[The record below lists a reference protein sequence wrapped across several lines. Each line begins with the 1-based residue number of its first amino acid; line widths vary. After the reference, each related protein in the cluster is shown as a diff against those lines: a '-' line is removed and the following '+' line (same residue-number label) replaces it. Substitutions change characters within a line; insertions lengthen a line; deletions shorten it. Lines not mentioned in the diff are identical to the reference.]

1 MATLDI
7 VRIFKYNKVKKKVM
21 NITDFKQGKKGEFRF
36 ILKGGTGLSISVA
49 TPTMNSTFNMDLEM
63 TLALGKKG
71 VVQTVEFK
79 AEDSEYWFPIFK
91 RRGKKIQ
98 IDRELLNVLT
108 VGTINS
114 LFQNTELY
122 NQTQYKLNGAK
133 TWADLAYGKN
143 ETELV

>member
-1 MATLDI
+1 M
-7 VRIFKYNKVKKKVM
+7 R
-21 NITDFKQGKKGEFRF
+21 ITDFKQGKKGEFRF
-36 ILKGGTGLSISVA
+36 VLKQANGFGISVA
-49 TPTMNSTFNMDLEM
+49 SPTMNATFNTHLEL
-63 TLALGKKG
+63 TLSMGKKG

-91 RRGKKIQ
+91 RKGKKIQ

-108 VGTINS
+108 VGTINQ

-122 NQTQYKLNGAK
+122 DQTQYKLNGAK

-143 ETELV
+143 EVETVK

>member
-1 MATLDI
+1 MT
-7 VRIFKYNKVKKKVM
+7 VV
-21 NITDFKQGKKGEFRF
+21 DFMKGREGEFRF
-36 ILKGGTGLSISVA
+36 VLKGRNGFSISTA
-49 TPTMNSTFNMDLEM
+49 SPSANATFNMDLEM

-91 RRGKKIQ
+91 RKGKKIQ

-114 LFQNTELY
+114 LFLNTELY
-122 NQTQYKLNGAK
+122 DQTQYKLNGAK

-143 ETELV
+143 EVETVK

>member
-1 MATLDI
+1 
-7 VRIFKYNKVKKKVM
+7 M

-36 ILKGGTGLSISVA
+36 VLKQANGFGISVA
-49 TPTMNSTFNMDLEM
+49 SPAMNATFNTHLEL
-63 TLALGKKG
+63 TLSMGKKG

-91 RRGKKIQ
+91 RKGKKIQ

-114 LFQNTELY
+114 LFLNTELY
-122 NQTQYKLNGAK
+122 NQDQYKLNGAK

-143 ETELV
+143 ELETVK

>member
-1 MATLDI
+1 
-7 VRIFKYNKVKKKVM
+7 M

-36 ILKGGTGLSISVA
+36 VLKQANGFGISVA
-49 TPTMNSTFNMDLEM
+49 SPAMNATFNTHLEL
-63 TLALGKKG
+63 TLSMGKKG

-91 RRGKKIQ
+91 RKGKKIQ

-108 VGTINS
+108 VGTINQ
-114 LFQNTELY
+114 LFQKTELY
-122 NQTQYKLNGAK
+122 DQTQYKLNGAK

>member
-1 MATLDI
+1 
-7 VRIFKYNKVKKKVM
+7 M

-36 ILKGGTGLSISVA
+36 VLKQANGFGISVA
-49 TPTMNSTFNMDLEM
+49 SPAMNATFNTHLEL
-63 TLALGKKG
+63 TLSMGKKG

-79 AEDSEYWFPIFK
+79 ADDSEYWFPIFK
-91 RRGKKIQ
+91 RKGKKIQ

-114 LFQNTELY
+114 LFLNTELY
-122 NQTQYKLNGAK
+122 NQEQYKLNGAK

-143 ETELV
+143 ELETVK

>member
-1 MATLDI
+1 M
-7 VRIFKYNKVKKKVM
+7 R
-21 NITDFKQGKKGEFRF
+21 ITDFKQGKKGEFRF
-36 ILKGGTGLSISVA
+36 VLKQANGFGISVA
-49 TPTMNSTFNMDLEM
+49 SPAMNATFNTHLEL
-63 TLALGKKG
+63 TLSMGKKG

-91 RRGKKIQ
+91 RKGKKIQ

-114 LFQNTELY
+114 LFLNTELY
-122 NQTQYKLNGAK
+122 NQEQYKLNGAK

-143 ETELV
+143 ELETVK

>member
-1 MATLDI
+1 M
-7 VRIFKYNKVKKKVM
+7 R
-21 NITDFKQGKKGEFRF
+21 ITDFKQGKKGEFRF
-36 ILKGGTGLSISVA
+36 VLKQANGFGISVA
-49 TPTMNSTFNMDLEM
+49 SPTMNATFNTHLEL
-63 TLALGKKG
+63 TLSMGKKG

-91 RRGKKIQ
+91 RKGKKIQ

-108 VGTINS
+108 VGTINQ
-114 LFQNTELY
+114 LFQKTELY

-143 ETELV
+143 EVETVK

>member
-1 MATLDI
+1 
-7 VRIFKYNKVKKKVM
+7 M

-36 ILKGGTGLSISVA
+36 VLKQANGFGISVA
-49 TPTMNSTFNMDLEM
+49 TPTMNATFNMDLEM

-91 RRGKKIQ
+91 RKGKKIQ

-122 NQTQYKLNGAK
+122 DQTQYKLNGAK

-143 ETELV
+143 EVETVK

>member
-1 MATLDI
+1 
-7 VRIFKYNKVKKKVM
+7 M

-36 ILKGGTGLSISVA
+36 VLKQANGFGISVA
-49 TPTMNSTFNMDLEM
+49 SPAMNATFNTHLEL
-63 TLALGKKG
+63 TLSMGKKG

-91 RRGKKIQ
+91 RKGKKIQ

-114 LFQNTELY
+114 LFLNTELY
-122 NQTQYKLNGAK
+122 NQEQYKLNGAK
-133 TWADLAYGKN
+133 TWADLAYGKEYN
-143 ETELV
+143 DLIK

>member
-1 MATLDI
+1 MT
-7 VRIFKYNKVKKKVM
+7 VV
-21 NITDFKQGKKGEFRF
+21 DFMKGRKGEFRF
-36 ILKGGTGLSISVA
+36 VLKGGNGFSISHA
-49 TPTMNSTFNMDLEM
+49 SPTMNATFNMDLEM
-63 TLALGKKG
+63 TLCMGKKG
-71 VVQTVEFK
+71 VIQTVEFSP
-79 AEDSEYWFPIFK
+79 EDNKGTWFPIFK
-91 RRGKKIQ
+91 RKGKKIF

-114 LFQNTELY
+114 LFLNTELY

>member
-1 MATLDI
+1 MT
-7 VRIFKYNKVKKKVM
+7 VV
-21 NITDFKQGKKGEFRF
+21 DFMKGRKGEFRF
-36 ILKGGTGLSISVA
+36 VLKGGNGFSISHA
-49 TPTMNSTFNMDLEM
+49 SPTMNATFNMDLEM

-79 AEDSEYWFPIFK
+79 AEDGEYWLPIFK
-91 RRGKKIQ
+91 RKGKKIQ

-143 ETELV
+143 EVEAIK

>member
-1 MATLDI
+1 M
-7 VRIFKYNKVKKKVM
+7 R
-21 NITDFKQGKKGEFRF
+21 ITDFKQGKKGEFRF
-36 ILKGGTGLSISVA
+36 VLKQANGFGISVA
-49 TPTMNSTFNMDLEM
+49 SPAMNATFNTHLEL
-63 TLALGKKG
+63 TLSMGKKG

-91 RRGKKIQ
+91 RKGKKIQ

-114 LFQNTELY
+114 LFLNTELY
-122 NQTQYKLNGAK
+122 DQTQYKLNGAK

-143 ETELV
+143 EVETVK

>member
-1 MATLDI
+1 
-7 VRIFKYNKVKKKVM
+7 M

-36 ILKGGTGLSISVA
+36 VLKQANGFGISVA
-49 TPTMNSTFNMDLEM
+49 SPAMNATFNTHLEL
-63 TLALGKKG
+63 TLSMGKKG

-91 RRGKKIQ
+91 RKGKKIQ

-114 LFQNTELY
+114 LFLNTELY
-122 NQTQYKLNGAK
+122 NQEQYKLNGAK

-143 ETELV
+143 ELETVK

>member
-1 MATLDI
+1 M
-7 VRIFKYNKVKKKVM
+7 R
-21 NITDFKQGKKGEFRF
+21 ITDFKQGKKGEFRF
-36 ILKGGTGLSISVA
+36 VLKQANGFGISVA
-49 TPTMNSTFNMDLEM
+49 SPTMNATFNTHLEL
-63 TLALGKKG
+63 TLSMGKKG

-79 AEDSEYWFPIFK
+79 AEDGEYWLPIFK
-91 RRGKKIQ
+91 RKGKKIQ

-122 NQTQYKLNGAK
+122 DQTQYKLNGAK

-143 ETELV
+143 KTELV

>member
-1 MATLDI
+1 M
-7 VRIFKYNKVKKKVM
+7 R
-21 NITDFKQGKKGEFRF
+21 ITDFKQGKKGEFRF
-36 ILKGGTGLSISVA
+36 VLKQANGFGISVA
-49 TPTMNSTFNMDLEM
+49 SPTMNATFNTHLEL
-63 TLALGKKG
+63 TLSMGKKG

-91 RRGKKIQ
+91 RKGKKIQ

-114 LFQNTELY
+114 LFLNTELY
-122 NQTQYKLNGAK
+122 DQTQYKLNGAK

-143 ETELV
+143 KVETVK